1 MARKNRNTEDR
12 MINEYAAFAYGDFP
26 YMVHVP
32 LGRIPADVIKDVGY
46 TQAIAFMRP
55 YRLEVDAIVVLPRYL
70 VLIEAK
76 VFKTIDGLAKLPLYK
91 SLVPF
96 TPELAQYTGR
106 EVIMELV
113 VGWTNPNLEIMARDA
128 GVRLKVYS
136 PDWLAAVVQE
146 YHQYWT
152 KEYRDARNQKLG
164 LRAYYGID

>member
-1 MARKNRNTEDR
+1 MVRKNRQTETR
-12 MINEYAAFAYGDFP
+12 MVSEYVAKEYKDFT
-26 YMVHVP
+26 YMLAVP
-32 LGRIPADVIKDVGY
+32 LGRIPDNVIKDVGY

-96 TPELAQYTGR
+96 TPELAKYAGY

-113 VGWTNPNLEIMARDA
+113 VGWTNPNLEIMCRDA

-146 YHQYWT
+146 YHKYWT
-152 KEYRDARNQKLG
+152 KEYRDTRNQKLE
-164 LRAYYGID
+164 LRTYYGIE

>member
-1 MARKNRNTEDR
+1 MVRKNRQTETR
-12 MINEYAAFAYGDFP
+12 MVAEYAASEYKDFT
-26 YMVHVP
+26 YMLAVP
-32 LGRIPADVIKDVGY
+32 LGRIPDNVIKDVGY

-96 TPELAQYTGR
+96 TPELAQYADR

-128 GVRLKVYS
+128 GVRLKVYA

-152 KEYRDARNQKLG
+152 KEYRDQRNQKLA
-164 LRAYYGID
+164 LRTMYGID

>member
-1 MARKNRNTEDR
+1 MVRKNRNTEDR
-12 MINEYAAFAYGDFP
+12 MIAEYVASAYKDFP

-32 LGRIPADVIKDVGY
+32 LGRLPPDVVKDVGY

-70 VLIEAK
+70 VLIETK

-96 TPELAQYTGR
+96 TPELKQYEGR

-113 VGWTNPNLEIMARDA
+113 VGWTNANLQIMCRDA
-128 GVRLKVYS
+128 GVRLVVFS
-136 PDWLAAVVQE
+136 PDWLKGVVDE
-146 YHQYWT
+146 YHNYWT
-152 KEYRDARNQKLG
+152 KEYRDARNQKLE
-164 LRAYYGID
+164 LRAYYGLD

>member
-1 MARKNRNTEDR
+1 MVRKNRQTETR
-12 MINEYAAFAYGDFP
+12 MVAEYVASEYGDLTH
-26 YMVHVP
+26 MLAVP
-32 LGRIPADVIKDVGY
+32 LGRIPDNIIKDVGY

-55 YRLEVDAIVVLPRYL
+55 FRLEVDALVVLPRHL

-96 TPELAQYTGR
+96 TPELDQYAGR
-106 EVIMELV
+106 EIIMELV

-128 GVRLKVYS
+128 GVRLRVYS

-146 YHQYWT
+146 YHRYWT
-152 KEYRDARNQKLG
+152 KEYRDARNQKLA
-164 LRAYYGID
+164 LRTMYGID

>member
-1 MARKNRNTEDR
+1 MVRKNRNTEDR
-12 MINEYAAFAYGDFP
+12 MISEYVAKQYKDFP
-26 YMVHVP
+26 YMMHVP
-32 LGRIPADVIKDVGY
+32 LGRIPADIVKDVGY

-55 YRLEVDAIVVLPRYL
+55 YRLEVDAIVILPRYL

-96 TPELAQYTGR
+96 TPELAQYEGR

-113 VGWTNPNLEIMARDA
+113 VGWTNPNLEIMTRDA
-128 GVRLKVYS
+128 GVRLMVYA
-136 PDWLAAVVQE
+136 PDWLTAVVQD

-152 KEYRDARNQKLG
+152 KEYRDARNQKLA
-164 LRAYYGID
+164 LRTMYGID